1 MNGLAKIYEVPLGAF
16 IMIDGKPV
24 KCKSRCKIG
33 DRVYFNGKKSFHTLD
48 AVAEWYL
55 LPQNL
60 SSKVVSILPSRTSD
74 GINVLIVIT
83 VIQYDHHDDEY
94 FWFICDQ
101 RQEIVSDNTKSCGY
115 DTANEAIAAAQ
126 NTVANFI

>member
-1 MNGLAKIYEVPLGAF
+1 MKGLAKISEVPLGAF
-16 IMIDGKPV
+16 ILIDGKPV
-24 KCKSRCKIG
+24 KCKSCCEIG
-33 DRVYFNGKKSFHTLD
+33 DRVYFNGKESFHTLD

-60 SSKVVSILPSRTSD
+60 SSKVVSILPSKTSD
-74 GINVLIVIT
+74 GIDVLIVIT
-83 VIQYDHHDDEY
+83 VIQSVHDDEY

-101 RQEIVSDNTKSCGY
+101 RREILSDNTKSCGY

>member
-1 MNGLAKIYEVPLGAF
+1 MKGLAKISEVPLGAF

-33 DRVYFNGKKSFHTLD
+33 DRVYFNGKESFHTLD

-60 SSKVVSILPSRTSD
+60 SSKVVSILPSKTSD
-74 GINVLIVIT
+74 GIDVLIVIT
-83 VIQYDHHDDEY
+83 VIQSVHDDEY

-101 RQEIVSDNTKSCGY
+101 RREILSDNTKSCGY

>member
-1 MNGLAKIYEVPLGAF
+1 MKGFAKIYEVPLGAF

-33 DRVYFNGKKSFHTLD
+33 DRVYFNGEEIYALD

-60 SSKVVSILPSRTSD
+60 SSKVVSILPSKTSD
-74 GINVLIVIT
+74 GIDVLIVIT
-83 VIQYDHHDDEY
+83 VIQSVHDDEY

-101 RQEIVSDNTKSCGY
+101 RREILSDNTKSCGY